1 MKEGKPV
8 KKVLII
14 RFSSLGD
21 IVLTSLLVRCLKT
34 QLGPEIHFL
43 TKKPFAG
50 LLAANPWIDRVWIL
64 EQSWSGILP
73 QLKAEKFDLI
83 VDLHKN
89 LRSLRVRLSLWPVPS
104 TSYQKGNLAKWL
116 SVYFKINRFPKDH
129 IAIRYLHSLRKF
141 GVYDD
146 GKGLNFFIPDDAHV
160 DPSRQ
165 FGIKS
170 PYLALVIGA
179 AHFTKRP
186 PVSKWK
192 ELIASL
198 HGKYPVIL
206 VGGKDEQ
213 AVASQLQGEQVYNA
227 CGTFSILQSAAILQ
241 QAASVITP
249 DTGMM
254 HIAAALQKPIRSIWG
269 STLAE
274 FGFWPFYGKD
284 HEDQNL
290 GFEIKGLA
298 CRPCARFGRNACP
311 KGHFNCM
318 MQQDMERISDSVR
331 NPDSRDRTEEPL

>member
-1 MKEGKPV
+1 MNAVKPV

-21 IVLTSLLVRCLKT
+21 VVLTSLLVRCLKT
-34 QLGPEIHFL
+34 QLSPEIHFL
-43 TKKPFAG
+43 TKKPFEG
-50 LLAANPWIDRVWIL
+50 LLLANPRIDRVWTL
-64 EQSWSGILP
+64 EKSWSGILP

-89 LRSLRVRLSLWPVPS
+89 LRSLRVRLALWPVPS
-104 TSYQKGNLAKWL
+104 TTYKKGNLAKWL
-116 SVYFKINRFPKDH
+116 SVYFKINRFSKVH
-129 IAIRYLHSLRKF
+129 IALRYLNSLRKF

-146 GKGLNFFIPDDAHV
+146 GKGLDFFIPDAAKV
-160 DPSRQ
+160 DPLRQ
-165 FGIKS
+165 FGIKG
-170 PYLALVIGA
+170 PYLALVVGA

-186 PVSKWK
+186 PVSKWR

-198 HGKYPVIL
+198 DGKYPIVLI
-206 VGGKDEQ
+206 GGKEEQ
-213 AVASQLQGEQVYNA
+213 MAASQIESELVYNA
-227 CGTFSILQSAAILQ
+227 CGTFSIQQSASILQ
-241 QAASVITP
+241 QAEAVIAP

-284 HEDQNL
+284 RENQNL

-318 MQQDMERISDSVR
+318 MLQDMERIADSVR
-331 NPDSRDRTEEPL
+331 FPDSHAIGGKPE

>member
-21 IVLTSLLVRCLKT
+21 VVLTSLLVRCLKT

-50 LLAANPWIDRVWIL
+50 LLVANPWIDRVWTL
-64 EQSWSGILP
+64 EQNWSGMLP

-89 LRSLRVRLSLWPVPS
+89 LRSLRIRLALWPVPS

-129 IAIRYLHSLRKF
+129 IAIRYLHNLRKY

-146 GKGLNFFIPDDAHV
+146 GKGLDFFIPDDAKV
-160 DPSRQ
+160 DPSGQ
-165 FGIKS
+165 FGIKG

-179 AHFTKRP
+179 AHFTKRL
-186 PVSKWK
+186 PVSKLK
-192 ELIASL
+192 ELIASVD
-198 HGKYPVIL
+198 GKYPVVLI
-206 VGGKDEQ
+206 GGKDEQ
-213 AVASQLQGEQVYNA
+213 AVASQLQGGLVYNA
-227 CGTFSILQSAAILQ
+227 CGTFSIQQSASLLQ
-241 QAASVITP
+241 QAAAVIAP

-274 FGFWPFYGKD
+274 FGFWPFYGND

-298 CRPCARFGRNACP
+298 CRPCARFGRNTCP

-318 MQQDMERISDSVR
+318 MMQDMERIADSVR
-331 NPDSRDRTEEPL
+331 IPDSLD